1 MLVAYTTLFRATMPG
16 ADPRPQWGE
25 KSGNA
30 GHLSHATGGPQHDA
44 VKNVMQLRG
53 GAWSGTSADTLD
65 MPAMTVRSVFVF
77 LKAITP
83 QTASSRYHAILGHA
97 ANTDSLFI
105 DLSAGN
111 PASFGIRAKGGLNKA
126 AVNAEDWIA
135 MSTAAPT
142 VPCATNTTGDLIE
155 VHYASGKTGLIGFG
169 AP

>member
-1 MLVAYTTLFRATMPG
+1 
-16 ADPRPQWGE
+16 
-25 KSGNA
+25 
-30 GHLSHATGGPQHDA
+30 
-44 VKNVMQLRG
+44 MQLRG

-126 AVNAEDWIA
+126 AVNGEDWIA
-135 MSTAAPT
+135 QSTADTT
-142 VPCATNTTGDLIE
+142 VPCAINTTGDIIE
-155 VHYASGKTGLIGFG
+155 VEYASGKTGNGR
-169 AP
+169 ASCRERVCTDV